1 MNLLWQPV
9 GGPKGWHHYC
19 VFPCVIIGVERLL
32 LMRDAI
38 YFNRFSSIVFLPS
51 PLMRKYC
58 KMDQRVGYF
67 CLSLKQQPQS
77 HQWSLKGISQ
87 WARQWMESG
96 SMGKKEEK
104 ELVPPP
110 WQDRWSWGDQR
121 HRGRQR
127 SRRRIPTWRWWQWDA
142 SNMLAPSSC
151 RTGTRLIAWSAWS
164 GVWGS
169 EDIESN
175 SLLGIS
181 LATLERFSFGL
192 IKKHIFSPRNLW
204 TLKQRG
210 AWGSLQQQKKLKHS
224 QWGK

>member
-58 KMDQRVGYF
+58 KMDQRVGCF

-127 SRRRIPTWRWWQWDA
+127 SRRRIPTWRWWQWACWLLHLAELVQGLLHGVHGVECEEVKISRATHCLA
-142 SNMLAPSSC
+142 SPSQPWKDF
-151 RTGTRLIAWSAWS
+151 LL
-164 GVWGS
+164 VW
-169 EDIESN
+169 
-175 SLLGIS
+175 
-181 LATLERFSFGL
+181 
-192 IKKHIFSPRNLW
+192 
-204 TLKQRG
+204 
-210 AWGSLQQQKKLKHS
+210 
-224 QWGK
+224 